1 MNTASTK
8 RWTRRAAEVLK
19 TYDVLIVGGGPA
31 GLMAAGTA
39 LGRGLS
45 VCLLDKNR
53 QLGRKLR
60 ITGKGRCNV
69 TNNCPVEEAVAAC
82 PRGGKFLYGALSA
95 FSPQDTMAFFEGLG
109 VPLKTERGRRV
120 FPVSDS
126 AHDIADALE
135 RYAAGAAIVRE
146 AVTAVL
152 VENGEAV
159 GVRTAAGEYRG
170 RGVILCCGGASYP
183 GTGSNGDGYK
193 LAAAVGHTIVTPTP
207 SLVPLVERGP
217 WCRRLMG
224 LSLRNCGVKVTQR
237 GKKKPVYED
246 FGELLFTHFGL
257 SGPTILSASAHLHPM
272 EPGKYT
278 VHIDLKPALSEQQLD
293 ARLLRELEAHK
304 NKIFANSLEELLPQ
318 KLIPVAVERSGI
330 PGETR
335 CHSVTKEQR
344 RALLALLKDFSVEI
358 EGFRPIAEA
367 IVTSGG
373 VSLKE
378 IDPRTMESKRVKGL
392 YFAGEMIDA
401 DAYTGGY
408 NLQIAFATGKLSGSV
423 AGLDKSRRVAA
434 QDESRTPL

>member
-1 MNTASTK
+1 
-8 RWTRRAAEVLK
+8 
-19 TYDVLIVGGGPA
+19 
-31 GLMAAGTA
+31 
-39 LGRGLS
+39 
-45 VCLLDKNR
+45 
-53 QLGRKLR
+53 
-60 ITGKGRCNV
+60 
-69 TNNCPVEEAVAAC
+69 
-82 PRGGKFLYGALSA
+82 
-95 FSPQDTMAFFEGLG
+95 
-109 VPLKTERGRRV
+109 
-120 FPVSDS
+120 
-126 AHDIADALE
+126 
-135 RYAAGAAIVRE
+135 
-146 AVTAVL
+146 
-152 VENGEAV
+152 
-159 GVRTAAGEYRG
+159 
-170 RGVILCCGGASYP
+170 
-183 GTGSNGDGYK
+183 
-193 LAAAVGHTIVTPTP
+193 
-207 SLVPLVERGP
+207 
-217 WCRRLMG
+217 MG

-278 VHIDLKPALSEQQLD
+278 VHVDLKPALSEQQLD

>member
-1 MNTASTK
+1 MK
-8 RWTRRAAEVLK
+8 I
-19 TYDVLIVGGGPA
+19 YDLLIVGGGAA

-39 LGRGLS
+39 QSRGLS
-45 VCLLDKNR
+45 VALFDKNR
-53 QLGRKLR
+53 QLGRKVR

-69 TNNCPVEEAVAAC
+69 TNNCSVEEVVASC
-82 PRGGKFLYGALSA
+82 PRGGRFLYGALSA
-95 FSPQDTMAFFEGLG
+95 FSPADTMAFFEALG

-120 FPVSDS
+120 FPVSDN

-135 RYAAGAAIVRE
+135 RYASGVQVIRE
-146 AVTAVL
+146 TVTAVL
-152 VENGEAV
+152 TEEGRAV
-159 GVRTAAGEYRG
+159 GVQTGQGNYQG
-170 RGVILCCGGASYP
+170 RAVLLACGGASYP
-183 GTGSNGDGYK
+183 GTGSNGGGYR

-207 SLVPLVERGP
+207 SLVPLVERGE
-217 WCRRLMG
+217 WCRRMMG
-224 LSLRNCGVKVTQR
+224 LSLRNCGVRVTQR

-257 SGPTILSASAHLHPM
+257 SGPTILSASAHLRPM

-278 VHIDLKPALSEQQLD
+278 VHIDLKPALDRQQLD

-318 KLIPVAVERSGI
+318 RLIPVMVERSGI

-335 CHSVTKEQR
+335 CHSVTRDQR
-344 RALLALLKDFSVEI
+344 RGLLELFKDFPIEV
-358 EGFRPIAEA
+358 EGFRPLAEA

-378 IDPRTMESKRVKGL
+378 IDPRTMESKLVKGL
-392 YFAGEMIDA
+392 YFAGEIIDA

-408 NLQIAFATGKLSGSV
+408 NLQIAFASGKLAGSSV
-423 AGLDKSRRVAA
+423 PGGCSRREETA
-434 QDESRTPL
+434 QALGSCPRA

>member
-109 VPLKTERGRRV
+109 VRLKTERGRRV

-193 LAAAVGHTIVTPTP
+193 LAAALGHTIVKPTP

-217 WCRRLMG
+217 WCRQLMG

-278 VHIDLKPALSEQQLD
+278 VHVDLKPALSEQQLD

-304 NKIFANSLEELLPQ
+304 NKIFANSLEGLLPQ

-378 IDPRTMESKRVKGL
+378 IDPRSMESKRVKGL

-408 NLQIAFATGKLSGSV
+408 NLQIAFATGRLSGSV

>member
-1 MNTASTK
+1 MK
-8 RWTRRAAEVLK
+8 I
-19 TYDVLIVGGGPA
+19 YDLLIVGGGAA

-39 LGRGLS
+39 QSRGLS
-45 VCLLDKNR
+45 VALFDKNR
-53 QLGRKLR
+53 QLGRKVR

-69 TNNCPVEEAVAAC
+69 TNNCSVEEVVASC
-82 PRGGKFLYGALSA
+82 PRGGRFLYGALSA
-95 FSPQDTMAFFEGLG
+95 FAPADTMAFFEALG

-135 RYAAGAAIVRE
+135 RYASGVQVIRE
-146 AVTAVL
+146 TVTAVL
-152 VENGEAV
+152 TEEGRAV
-159 GVRTAAGEYRG
+159 GVQTGQGNYQG
-170 RGVILCCGGASYP
+170 RAVLLACGGASYP
-183 GTGSNGDGYK
+183 GTGSNGDGCR

-207 SLVPLVERGP
+207 SLVPLVERGE
-217 WCRRLMG
+217 WCRRMMG
-224 LSLRNCGVKVTQR
+224 LSLRNCGVRVTQR

-257 SGPTILSASAHLHPM
+257 SGPTILSASAHLRPM

-278 VHIDLKPALSEQQLD
+278 VHIDLKPALDWQQLD

-318 KLIPVAVERSGI
+318 KLIPVMVERSGI

-335 CHSVTKEQR
+335 CHSVTRDQR
-344 RALLALLKDFSVEI
+344 RGLLELFKDFPIEV
-358 EGFRPIAEA
+358 EGFRPLAEA

-378 IDPRTMESKRVKGL
+378 IDPRTMESKLVKGL
-392 YFAGEMIDA
+392 YFAGEIIDA

-408 NLQIAFATGKLSGSV
+408 NLQIAFASGKLAGSSV
-423 AGLDKSRRVAA
+423 PGGCSR
-434 QDESRTPL
+434 

>member
-1 MNTASTK
+1 M
-8 RWTRRAAEVLK
+8 K

-109 VPLKTERGRRV
+109 VPLKTERGHRV

-135 RYAAGAAIVRE
+135 RYAAG
-146 AVTAVL
+146 
-152 VENGEAV
+152 
-159 GVRTAAGEYRG
+159 EYRG
-170 RGVILCCGGASYP
+170 RGVILCCGGSSYP

-193 LAAAVGHTIVTPTP
+193 LAAALGHTIVKPTP

-217 WCRRLMG
+217 WCRQLMG
-224 LSLRNCGVKVTQR
+224 LSLRNCGVKVTQQ

-278 VHIDLKPALSEQQLD
+278 VHVDLKPALSEQQLD

>member
-1 MNTASTK
+1 
-8 RWTRRAAEVLK
+8 
-19 TYDVLIVGGGPA
+19 
-31 GLMAAGTA
+31 
-39 LGRGLS
+39 
-45 VCLLDKNR
+45 
-53 QLGRKLR
+53 
-60 ITGKGRCNV
+60 
-69 TNNCPVEEAVAAC
+69 
-82 PRGGKFLYGALSA
+82 
-95 FSPQDTMAFFEGLG
+95 
-109 VPLKTERGRRV
+109 
-120 FPVSDS
+120 
-126 AHDIADALE
+126 
-135 RYAAGAAIVRE
+135 
-146 AVTAVL
+146 
-152 VENGEAV
+152 
-159 GVRTAAGEYRG
+159 
-170 RGVILCCGGASYP
+170 
-183 GTGSNGDGYK
+183 
-193 LAAAVGHTIVTPTP
+193 
-207 SLVPLVERGP
+207 
-217 WCRRLMG
+217 MG
-224 LSLRNCGVKVTQR
+224 LSLRNCGVKVTQQ

-278 VHIDLKPALSEQQLD
+278 VHVDLKPALSEQQLD

-330 PGETR
+330 RGRPVPLGHQGAAPGP
-335 CHSVTKEQR
+335 
-344 RALLALLKDFSVEI
+344 AGLLKDFSVEI

-408 NLQIAFATGKLSGSV
+408 NLQIAFATGRLSGSV